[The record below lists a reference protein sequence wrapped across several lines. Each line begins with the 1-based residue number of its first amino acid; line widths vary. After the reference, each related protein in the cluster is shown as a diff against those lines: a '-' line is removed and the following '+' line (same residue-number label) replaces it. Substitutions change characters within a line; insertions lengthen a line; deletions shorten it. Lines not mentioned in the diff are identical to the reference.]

1 VTWIANIFWFCSHQS
16 NTSLPPT
23 SKKTKLVDQVE
34 AIASQFGT
42 APPILPH
49 NEFVEEFLHKIRK
62 RFKLSEDVDN
72 GSRFTRDDLRSL
84 NTTVSTTSVVAALL
98 SEADTLEFLKSKQ
111 FITCNYLSEIKSQV
125 HAPLLALLAKHSC
138 LPAVND
144 SAELYG
150 ASQMLHSADSAYATA
165 RAVPIFVQIS
175 TCKQEAE
182 YIEVAVADMLSPLLH
197 AAKTINK
204 LSHARSESVWSRS
217 LLPLLACPTGELL
230 ARCCHS

>member
-1 VTWIANIFWFCSHQS
+1 M
-16 NTSLPPT
+16 
-23 SKKTKLVDQVE
+23 KLADQVDS
-34 AIASQFGT
+34 ILTQFGSI
-42 APPILPH
+42 PPILPH

-62 RFKLSEDVDN
+62 RFKLTEDVDS

-84 NTTVSTTSVVAALL
+84 NTNVTTSSVVVALL
-98 SEADTLEFLKSKQ
+98 FEADTLEFVKSKQ

-125 HAPLLALLAKHSC
+125 HAPLLALLAKHAC
-138 LPAVND
+138 LPPLHD
-144 SAELYG
+144 SAELYS
-150 ASQMLHSADSAYATA
+150 ASQMLHSADSSYAAA
-165 RAVPIFVQIS
+165 REFPIFMQIS